1 MLKFVCISFL
11 ALGAGLGLLA
21 SAGLAGVL
29 LSLPGLPVVS
39 FSAVILALTFASLA
53 AMTGI
58 IGLAR
63 SQPVTP
69 ESSQD
74 QTHASDWRIVVLHLA
89 GLSTYAGFPLGHL
102 LGPWILWLFWRRH
115 GHALDVNGRAAL
127 NFALTISIFYVSALI
142 LVFFFVGFLLLGILM
157 AFHIIVLVR
166 NGWRTSVN
174 LPAHYPLSINFLS

>member
-11 ALGAGLGLLA
+11 ALGAGLALLA
-21 SAGLAGVL
+21 SAGLAAVL
-29 LSLPGLPVVS
+29 LPLPGLPVAS
-39 FSAVILALTFASLA
+39 FSAVILALAFASLA

-63 SQPVTP
+63 STP
-69 ESSQD
+69 ATPALPRD
-74 QTHASDWRIVVLHLA
+74 QTHTPDWRIVVLHLG
-89 GLSTYAGFPLGHL
+89 GLSAYAGVPLGHL

-115 GHALDVNGRAAL
+115 ASTLDANGRAAL

-142 LVFFFVGFLLLGILM
+142 LVFFFVGFILLGILI
-157 AFHIIVLVR
+157 AFHIIVLIR

-174 LPAHYPLSINFLS
+174 LPAHYPLTINFLS

>member
-39 FSAVILALTFASLA
+39 FSAVILALAFASLA

-63 SQPVTP
+63 SRPVAP
-69 ESSQD
+69 EHSED
-74 QTHASDWRIVVLHLA
+74 QTHAPDWRIVVLHLA
-89 GLSTYAGFPLGHL
+89 GLSTLSLIH
-102 LGPWILWLFWRRH
+102 
-115 GHALDVNGRAAL
+115 
-127 NFALTISIFYVSALI
+127 ISEPTRPY
-142 LVFFFVGFLLLGILM
+142 
-157 AFHIIVLVR
+157 
-166 NGWRTSVN
+166 
-174 LPAHYPLSINFLS
+174 

>member
-39 FSAVILALTFASLA
+39 FSAVILALAFASLA

-63 SQPVTP
+63 SRPVAP
-69 ESSQD
+69 EHSED
-74 QTHASDWRIVVLHLA
+74 QTHAPDWRIVVLHLA

-142 LVFFFVGFLLLGILM
+142 LVFFFVGFLLLGILI
-157 AFHIIVLVR
+157 AFHIIVLIR
-166 NGWRTSVN
+166 NAWRTSVN
-174 LPAHYPLSINFLS
+174 LPAHYPLTINFLS